1 MGDVV
6 ENILVDARTE
16 RGVVAEWLDICS
28 AGVDTPALI
37 AELLVDSV
45 ADSRNVFALIHRLK
59 QDMVS
64 FCAQLPGTAKT
75 KRKRELGKAAY

>member
-16 RGVVAEWLDICS
+16 RGNVVAEWLDICS
-28 AGVDTPALI
+28 AGALI

-64 FCAQLPGTAKT
+64 FCAQLPGTET
-75 KRKRELGKAAY
+75 DKAQARAW